1 MARFAGSVAASE
13 FADRYGLALFFAL
26 AYLFSWSVWSLE
38 GRVGNGG
45 LVVWLGSVGPALA
58 AVLVAALSRGR
69 QGLEVLLSRLFV
81 WRVGV
86 KWYLIALFLVPV
98 VGLGIAA
105 AYVLTGNLTADLPG
119 ADAWRDTLGL
129 QLVGIGSAVALGTLI
144 SVGEELGWR
153 GYALPR
159 LQERVHPLASSSII
173 GLLWGVWHFN
183 GLLGGQAEAV
193 SLQNALFFLLGTV
206 SASVIYTW
214 LFNNTRGSVLIAC
227 LFHAVYDVTVVWVLA
242 VLPLPSSANRVG
254 MLGLAGI
261 ALVIVL
267 VAGPRLSYQPQETIW
282 ASRPRQD
289 GVEIDG

>member
-1 MARFAGSVAASE
+1 MARLAGSVAASE
-13 FADRYGLALFFAL
+13 FVDRYGLALFFAL

-38 GRVGNGG
+38 SRVENGG
-45 LVVWLGSVGPALA
+45 LVIWLGSAGPALA

-69 QGLEVLLSRLFV
+69 QGLEDLLSRLFV

-86 KWYLIALFLVPV
+86 KWYLIALFLVPAA
-98 VGLGIAA
+98 GLGIAGGC
-105 AYVLTGNLTADLPG
+105 VLTGNLTAHLPG
-119 ADAWRDTLGL
+119 AEAWRDTLGL

-153 GYALPR
+153 GFALPR
-159 LQERVHPLASSSII
+159 LQERVHPLASSAII

-193 SLQNALFFLLGTV
+193 SLQDALFFLLGTV
-206 SASVIYTW
+206 SVSVIYTW

-227 LFHAVYDVTVVWVLA
+227 LFHAVYDVTVLWVLA
-242 VLPLPSSANRVG
+242 VLPLPPSATRMG

-267 VAGPRLSYQPQETIW
+267 LAGPRLSYQPQPTKEGTG
-282 ASRPRQD
+282 AS
-289 GVEIDG
+289 